1 MNKKRIELIIS
12 MSLCILGIILII
24 DTILAQ
30 FFNRGTYAANNLTII
45 YCILFIIASVKYKNI
60 IHKKYVMI
68 PLYLMII
75 QTFYSLIIK

>member
-30 FFNRGTYAANNLTII
+30 FFNRGAYANNLVII
-45 YCILFIIASVKYKNI
+45 YCSIFIIASMQYKNI
-60 IHKKYVMI
+60 IYKKHVMI

>member
-1 MNKKRIELIIS
+1 MNKQRMELIIS
-12 MSLCILGIILII
+12 ISLCIIGIILIV

-30 FFNRGTYAANNLTII
+30 FFNRGAYANNLAII
-45 YCILFIIASVKYKNI
+45 YCSVFIIASMQYENI
-60 IHKKYVMI
+60 IYKKHVMI